1 MHILLFFSGFL
12 LKGLQRLACQLLN
25 CLFAAN
31 TQGINYSFIKIL
43 LPLFVT
49 ALGLKLTTLHMI
61 GGVHSRGC
69 VWQRHTCMAWG
80 YAWQGACIAGSMHG
94 RGACMAQ
101 VAHVAGGMHV
111 WWGVCMARGPCVA
124 GGHAWHRGCAWQG
137 ACVAGDMHAWQGAC
151 MAWWGCAWQVR
162 HAWHGACMG
171 RGHAWRW
178 VCMVGGMHGMHT
190 PFPTRYYEIRSMSG
204 WYASLFN
211 YKIELI
217 ENRIFHRPLF

>member
-94 RGACMAQ
+94 RG
-101 VAHVAGGMHV
+101 
-111 WWGVCMARGPCVA
+111 
-124 GGHAWHRGCAWQG
+124 HAWHKWH
-137 ACVAGDMHAWQGAC
+137 MWQGAC
-151 MAWWGCAWQVR
+151 MYGGGYAWQGGHV
-162 HAWHGACMG
+162 WQGGMHGIGGVHGRGHVWQGICMHG
-171 RGHAWRW
+171 RGHAWH
-178 VCMVGGMHGMHT
+178 GGGVHG
-190 PFPTRYYEIRSMSG
+190 R
-204 WYASLFN
+204 
-211 YKIELI
+211 
-217 ENRIFHRPLF
+217 